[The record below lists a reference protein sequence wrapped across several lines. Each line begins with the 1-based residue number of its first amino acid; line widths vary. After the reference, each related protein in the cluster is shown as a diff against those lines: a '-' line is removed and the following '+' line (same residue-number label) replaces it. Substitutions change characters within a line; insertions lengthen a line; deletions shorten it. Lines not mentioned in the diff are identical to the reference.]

1 MLELHNAGVSFGDK
15 SVLSGC
21 TLSLASGERIALMG
35 PSGCGKTTLLR
46 TVLGLQEPDS
56 GAVTNSFSRPAAVFQ
71 EDRLFPWL
79 TALEN
84 INLVLSGKAETMPEA
99 RRWLELLELGDAAEL
114 YPRELSGGMRQR
126 IAIARALCVRPDL
139 LVLDEPLK
147 QLDAALQA
155 RVSTLIS
162 QSCRDCALLLATH
175 SETEAKALGCRIFFC
190 RDGAFFPQI

>member
-1 MLELHNAGVSFGDK
+1 MLDLQNVGVCFGVK
-15 SVLSGC
+15 SVLNGC
-21 TLSLASGERIALMG
+21 TLSLAPHERIALMG

-46 TVLGLQEPDS
+46 TALGLQDPDS
-56 GAVTNSFSRPAAVFQ
+56 GAVTNTFSRPAAVFQ

-79 TALEN
+79 TAVEN
-84 INLVLSGKAETMPEA
+84 INLVLSGKAETISEA
-99 RRWLELLELGDAAEL
+99 RHWLERLELGDAAEL

-155 RVSTLIS
+155 RVSALIS
-162 QSCRDCALLLATH
+162 EACRECALLLATH
-175 SETEAKALGCRIFFC
+175 SEEEAKALGCRIYLC
-190 RDGAFFPQI
+190 RDGTFYPET

>member
-1 MLELHNAGVSFGDK
+1 MLELQNVSVSFGDK

-21 TLSLASGERIALMG
+21 TLSLAPGERIALMG

-46 TVLGLQEPDS
+46 TVLELQEPDS
-56 GAVTNSFSRPAAVFQ
+56 GAVTNSFSHPAAVFQ

-147 QLDAALQA
+147 QLDAALQS
-155 RVSTLIS
+155 RVAALIS
-162 QSCRDCALLLATH
+162 ESCQGCAILLVTH
-175 SETEAKALGCRIFFC
+175 SEAEAEALGCRVLRYRGGMFC
-190 RDGAFFPQI
+190 P

>member
-1 MLELHNAGVSFGDK
+1 MLELHNVGVSFGDK

-21 TLSLASGERIALMG
+21 TLSLALGERIALMG

-46 TVLGLQEPDS
+46 TALGLQVPDS
-56 GAVTNSFSRPAAVFQ
+56 GAVSNTFSRPAAVFQ

-84 INLVLSGKAETMPEA
+84 INLVLSGKAETLSKA
-99 RRWLELLELGDAAEL
+99 RGWLERLELGDAAEL

-147 QLDAALQA
+147 QLDAALQV
-155 RVSTLIS
+155 RVSALIS
-162 QSCRDCALLLATH
+162 ESCRDCALLLATH
-175 SETEAKALGCRIFFC
+175 SEEEAKALGCRIFFC
-190 RDGAFFPQI
+190 RDGAFYPQI

>member
-1 MLELHNAGVSFGDK
+1 MLELHNVGVSFGDK

-21 TLSLASGERIALMG
+21 TLSLAPGERIALMG

-46 TVLGLQEPDS
+46 TALGLQVPDS
-56 GAVTNSFSRPAAVFQ
+56 GAVKNSFFRPAAVFQ

-155 RVSTLIS
+155 RVSALIS
-162 QSCRDCALLLATH
+162 ESCRDCALLLATH
-175 SETEAKALGCRIFFC
+175 SEEEAKALGCRIFFC

>member
-1 MLELHNAGVSFGDK
+1 MLELQNVVVSFGDK

-21 TLSLASGERIALMG
+21 ALSLAPGERIALMG

-46 TVLGLQEPDS
+46 TALGLQAPDS
-56 GAVTNSFSRPAAVFQ
+56 GAVTNTFSRPAAVFQ

-84 INLVLSGKAETMPEA
+84 INLVLSGKAETMPKA
-99 RRWLELLELGDAAEL
+99 RRWLELMELGDAAEL

-147 QLDAALQA
+147 QLDAALQS
-155 RVSTLIS
+155 RVSALIS
-162 QSCRDCALLLATH
+162 ESCQGCAILLATH
-175 SETEAKALGCRIFFC
+175 SKAEAEVLGCRVLRYRGGMFC
-190 RDGAFFPQI
+190 P

>member
-1 MLELHNAGVSFGDK
+1 MLELQNVGVCFGVK
-15 SVLSGC
+15 SVLNRC
-21 TLSLASGERIALMG
+21 TLSLAPRERIALMG

-46 TVLGLQEPDS
+46 TTLGLQAPDS
-56 GAVTNSFSRPAAVFQ
+56 GAVSNTFSRPAAVFQ

-84 INLVLSGKAETMPEA
+84 INLVLSGKAATLSEA
-99 RRWLELLELGDAAEL
+99 RGWLERLELGDAEEL

-147 QLDAALQA
+147 QLDAAMQE
-155 RVSTLIS
+155 RVASLIS
-162 QSCRDCALLLATH
+162 ESCRDCAILLATH
-175 SETEAKALGCRIFFC
+175 SEAEAAALGCRVFLY
-190 RDGAFFPQI
+190 RDGAFCLET

>member
-1 MLELHNAGVSFGDK
+1 MLELQNAGVSFGDK

-21 TLSLASGERIALMG
+21 TLSLAPGERIALMG

-46 TVLGLQEPDS
+46 TALGLQVPDS
-56 GAVTNSFSRPAAVFQ
+56 GAVSNTFSRPAAVFQ

-84 INLVLSGKAETMPEA
+84 INLVLSGKAETLSKA
-99 RRWLELLELGDAAEL
+99 RGWLERLELGDAAEL

-126 IAIARALCVRPDL
+126 IAIARALCVIPDL

-155 RVSTLIS
+155 RVSALIS
-162 QSCRDCALLLATH
+162 ESCRDCALLLATH
-175 SETEAKALGCRIFFC
+175 SEEEAKALGCRIFFC

>member
-1 MLELHNAGVSFGDK
+1 MLELQNVGVCFGVK
-15 SVLSGC
+15 SVLNRC
-21 TLSLASGERIALMG
+21 TLSLAPRERIALMG

-46 TVLGLQEPDS
+46 TALGLQDPDS
-56 GAVTNSFSRPAAVFQ
+56 GAVTNTFSRPAAVFQ
-71 EDRLFPWL
+71 EDRLFPRL

-84 INLVLSGKAETMPEA
+84 INLVLSGKAETISKA
-99 RRWLELLELGDAAEL
+99 RHWLERLELGDAAEL

-155 RVSTLIS
+155 RISALIS
-162 QSCRDCALLLATH
+162 EACRDCALLLATH
-175 SETEAKALGCRIFFC
+175 SEEEAKALGCRIFLC
-190 RDGAFFPQI
+190 REGTFYPET

>member
-1 MLELHNAGVSFGDK
+1 MLELHNVGVSFGDK

-21 TLSLASGERIALMG
+21 TLSLAPGERIALMG

-46 TVLGLQEPDS
+46 TALGLQVPDS
-56 GAVTNSFSRPAAVFQ
+56 GAVSNTFSRPAAVFQ

-126 IAIARALCVRPDL
+126 IAIARALCVIPDL

-155 RVSTLIS
+155 RVSALIS
-162 QSCRDCALLLATH
+162 ESCRDCAILLATH
-175 SETEAKALGCRIFFC
+175 SEEEAKALSCRIFFC
-190 RDGAFFPQI
+190 RDGAFFPKI

>member
-1 MLELHNAGVSFGDK
+1 MLELQNVGVCFGVK
-15 SVLSGC
+15 SVLNRC
-21 TLSLASGERIALMG
+21 TLSLAPRERIALMG

-46 TVLGLQEPDS
+46 TALGLQVPDS
-56 GAVTNSFSRPAAVFQ
+56 GAVSNTFSRPAAVFQ

-84 INLVLSGKAETMPEA
+84 INLVLSGKAATLSEA
-99 RRWLELLELGDAAEL
+99 RGWLERLELGDAEEL

-147 QLDAALQA
+147 QLDAAMQE
-155 RVSTLIS
+155 RVASLIS
-162 QSCRDCALLLATH
+162 ESCRDCAILLATH
-175 SETEAKALGCRIFFC
+175 SEAEAAALGCRVFLY
-190 RDGAFFPQI
+190 RDGAFCLET